1 VAASVDV
8 EAAEDSGEAGEEAE
22 TGMTAEVVVD
32 SAVDVV
38 EEEMAGAGMTVVAEV
53 GEEDPP
59 VLETGL
65 AMTAATTTSPGGTP
79 ATNVSP
85 QDLTEA
91 AVVAED
97 VDVVVAVR

>member
-38 EEEMAGAGMTVVAEV
+38 EEEMAGAGMTVV

-59 VLETGL
+59 DLETGL

>member
-1 VAASVDV
+1 MDV

-59 VLETGL
+59 DLETGL

-79 ATNVSP
+79 ATNVSL